1 MKHKIIP
8 IIVGSKIEN
17 KVHFKLPVSFFIVR
31 HVVEQGKWHNE
42 KTNIQIAVVTV
53 QPLSIKICLKLSKL
67 ENSTIFPVVI

>member
-42 KTNIQIAVVTV
+42 KTKTHIAVVMV
-53 QPLSIKICLKLSKL
+53 QPLATNICLKLSKL